1 MPIKYLATI
10 NKTKNLIRFLK
21 QLFMETS
28 KSSMGLKVALGIA
41 LVLFLATGFYTMN
54 LYKSSSK
61 VQKDLTEEKQLV
73 MNDLNAMA
81 KQYDVA
87 IGENKLANADLVDA
101 RDRIQGLIDSLK
113 ISETNVK
120 SLWRYKQKYASLQK
134 EMDALL
140 TLNDSLRVENSYLA
154 TSLDSTRVRLE
165 ERSMFTDSLLVQNT
179 ALAEVVEN
187 ASVLGTVGLK
197 GFGAIERSS
206 GKLIPTERAS
216 RTDKINICFTV
227 AKNSLVQGGD
237 QELYVQ
243 VIDPKSNTLGLNEQV
258 QFGEQTL
265 NYSLISKFNYENN
278 SLNICEYI
286 AKNGKEDF
294 EEGRYV
300 VNVFNEKDLVSTS
313 EFTLK

>member
-1 MPIKYLATI
+1 MEN
-10 NKTKNLIRFLK
+10 NKSNT
-21 QLFMETS
+21 
-28 KSSMGLKVALGIA
+28 GLKIALGIA
-41 LVLFLATGFYTMN
+41 LVLFLGTGFYTMN
-54 LYKSSSK
+54 LYKDSNETK
-61 VQKDLTEEKQLV
+61 KELTAEKQLV

-87 IGENKLANADLVDA
+87 ISENSTANANLTEA
-101 RDRIQGLIDSLK
+101 RERIQGLIDSLK

-120 SLWRYKQKYASLQK
+120 SLWRYKKKYQSLQK
-134 EMDALL
+134 EMDVLL
-140 TLNDSLRVENSYLA
+140 AQNDSLRVENSYLA

-165 ERSMFTDSLLVQNT
+165 ERTMFTDSLLVQNT

-187 ASVLGTVGLK
+187 AAVLSTVGLK
-197 GFGAIERSS
+197 GFGVIERTS

-216 RTDKINICFTV
+216 RADKIRVCFTV
-227 AKNSLVQGGD
+227 AKNALVQGGD

-258 QFGEQTL
+258 QFEEKTL
-265 NYSLISKFNYENN
+265 NYSIISKFNYENGN
-278 SLNICEYI
+278 LNICEFV
-286 AKNGKEDF
+286 ASKGKNKF
-294 EEGRYV
+294 EKGRYV